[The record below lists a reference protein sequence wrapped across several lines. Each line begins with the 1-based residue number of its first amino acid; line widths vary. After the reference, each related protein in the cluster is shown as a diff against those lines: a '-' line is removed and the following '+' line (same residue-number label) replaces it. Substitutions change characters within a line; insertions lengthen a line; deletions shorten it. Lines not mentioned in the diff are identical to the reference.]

1 MSSVSTRKIGNVDVS
16 AVGYGAMSIAGTMYS
31 PGKILPDEE
40 RFEVSSTLCDV
51 QTNTDA
57 LVHQSRYSMQ
67 LSVWDAQT
75 GTQQMYTATLRT

>member
-40 RFEVSSTLCDV
+40 RFEVSPMLCDV
-51 QTNTDA
+51 RTNTDA
-57 LVHQSRYSMQ
+57 FVHQSRYSMQ

-75 GTQQMYTATLRT
+75 GTQQMYIATLRT